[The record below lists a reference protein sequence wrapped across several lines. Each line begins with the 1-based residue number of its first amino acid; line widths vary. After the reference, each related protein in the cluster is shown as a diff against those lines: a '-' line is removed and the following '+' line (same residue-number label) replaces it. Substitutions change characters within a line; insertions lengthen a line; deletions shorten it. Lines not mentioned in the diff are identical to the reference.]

1 MLQMEFSTV
10 NMGEKGTDEMHNEI
24 FFLWG
29 LGRPQMNMSCK
40 MLIRK
45 KLSCEMQWKR
55 STNLLNFLTAW
66 ILKYSNEFT

>member
-1 MLQMEFSTV
+1 
-10 NMGEKGTDEMHNEI
+10 
-24 FFLWG
+24 
-29 LGRPQMNMSCK
+29 MNMSCK